1 MFLCIF
7 KCFNPFYN
15 AAVYCCSGW
24 HIRLLVGGSV
34 ARGVYMYHAISLDKM
49 RSFTSLCL
57 SIQVYN
63 GYQVKVKVK
72 PNKMLGPGGEPWN
85 ELASVM

>member
-1 MFLCIF
+1 M
-7 KCFNPFYN
+7 
-15 AAVYCCSGW
+15 
-24 HIRLLVGGSV
+24 

-72 PNKMLGPGGEPWN
+72 PNKMLGPGWGGTLE
-85 ELASVM
+85 